1 MTEGTS
7 IHPTAIIHKGAEL
20 GRGVKVG
27 PYSII
32 GPKVALGD
40 GVQIDSH
47 VVVSGRTRI
56 GARTHIYPFASIG
69 TDPQDLKFKGED
81 SELICGEDNLIREYA
96 NLSIGTEGGG
106 GKTVV
111 GSGNLFMV
119 NTHIAHDCVVGDHCI
134 FANGVSLGGHI
145 EVGNRAV
152 IGGHAALHQFVKI
165 GDLAML
171 AGGSIVVQDVPPFC
185 TVAGNHASPS
195 GLNSLGLRRAGLSK
209 DQVRA
214 IKSMYKLLFQMNHS
228 LEDAIASID
237 AELAPSEQR
246 DTFLNFLRASKRGI
260 CR

>member
-1 MTEGTS
+1 MAEGTT
-7 IHPTAIIHKGAEL
+7 IHPTAIVDKAAAL
-20 GRGVKVG
+20 GLNVKVG
-27 PYSII
+27 PYSVI
-32 GPKVALGD
+32 GPKVVLGD

-47 VVVSGRTRI
+47 VVIGGRTHI
-56 GARTHIYPFASIG
+56 GARTHIFPFASVG
-69 TDPQDLKFKGED
+69 TEPQDLKYEGED
-81 SELICGEDNLIREYA
+81 SELICGEDNVIREYA

-119 NTHIAHDCVVGDHCI
+119 NTHIAHDCIVGDHCI

-152 IGGHAALHQFVKI
+152 IGGHAALHQFIKI
-165 GDLAML
+165 GQLAML

-195 GLNSLGLRRAGLSK
+195 GLNSIGLRRAGLEK
-209 DQVRA
+209 DQIKA
-214 IKSMYKLLFQMNHS
+214 IKNMYKILFQMS
-228 LEDAIASID
+228 LPLEDAIAMID
-237 AELAPSEQR
+237 AEIPDSEPK
-246 DTFLNFLRASKRGI
+246 DNFLGFLRSSSRGI

>member
-1 MTEGTS
+1 MTEGTT
-7 IHPTAIIHKGAEL
+7 IHPTAIVDKSAEL
-20 GRGVKVG
+20 GLGVKVG
-27 PYSII
+27 PYSVI

-40 GVQIDSH
+40 NVQIDSH
-47 VVVSGRTRI
+47 AVVDGRTKI

-69 TDPQDLKFKGED
+69 TEPQDLKFKGED
-81 SELICGEDNLIREYA
+81 AELICGEDNLIREYA

-119 NTHIAHDCVVGDHCI
+119 NTHIAHDCIVGNHCI
-134 FANGVSLGGHI
+134 FANGDSLGGHI

-152 IGGHAALHQFVKI
+152 IGGHAALHQFIKI

-195 GLNSLGLRRAGLSK
+195 GLNSLGLRRAGVEK
-209 DQVRA
+209 DQLRA
-214 IKSMYKLLFQMNHS
+214 IKSMYKMLFQMNHS
-228 LEDAIASID
+228 LDDAIALID
-237 AELAPSEQR
+237 AEQPESTYKE
-246 DTFLNFLRASKRGI
+246 TFLSFLRASKRGI